1 MSGNIKL
8 AALQTEL
15 VVKTDKF
22 QSELKKA
29 SDMGVSEA
37 DKISD
42 KMSDA
47 VDDGIDKMSALGD
60 GLTLGLTTP
69 ILAAGTAFTKFASD
83 TNDQMA
89 VLQGQLGTT
98 AEETETLREV
108 ALAVYENGFGDSLE
122 NCIADLGTMRMN
134 LRESSDWTEE
144 MTQRTLEQIETI
156 TSLFDTNADEVT
168 RTVQVMQ
175 SSGLIDNVQEG
186 LDIITAGFQ
195 NGANYSGELLDTLRE
210 YSPQFVKLG
219 LSADEAM
226 AYLIQGA
233 ENGAFNLDKVGDA
246 MKEFSI
252 RVVDGSDTTKAGF
265 DAINMS
271 VDEMAEKFGAG
282 GETAKQAFKDTLEG
296 LASIEDPVERNTA
309 GVNLFG
315 TMWEDLGETVI
326 LSLAD
331 VEGGLENVEGATE
344 RAGEQINNTFS
355 SRLKSDLRE
364 LGDAFLPLGEAV
376 LDLAEDAMPL
386 LEDAV
391 EEITGVLEDMDTET
405 AQNVIQTMAMTAAIG
420 PAIKTV
426 SGGISTFK
434 TFTGAISG
442 AAQAVGIASGAG
454 LTGSLGALASAAL
467 PLTAVIAGVSA
478 GVYAFNEHSELMNAT
493 VLTSREELSW
503 LQRIFADL
511 EGVEVKSRE
520 ELENMGFVYK
530 EFSENIS
537 PEFQSAVEQSTDQ
550 IHDMILELQEM
561 GFDDVL
567 TEDEIAS
574 FSGKV
579 DQMCQEAIDA
589 IEAHKEESTSTL
601 EEMFTIDDG
610 ILDASESRV
619 LSYLQ
624 ENYNTQVAEANQ
636 LKAEIVAIQ
645 EQAVAEKRGLNDQEI
660 ADVRSKL
667 TRIKELELESLG
679 TSQEEQL
686 YARNEFAARVETM
699 TLQEASDLLAEK
711 AALRDQEIIDIT
723 ASYDTQIDLLE
734 QHMAGCS
741 AAEAE
746 DYLTQIQKLQEQKEE
761 KIQLQ
766 KDYYEEYV
774 DIVRKGNEEAMGY
787 VDEHTGELL
796 TNADLECREM
806 LEKMQE
812 KYDGLNRIT
821 ESGNY
826 LLLDKETNK
835 WKNVTVLT
843 DEGTGEVIGAWQV
856 MEEGVGATSTEVAE
870 DTEAMASKMG
880 GSYEYLSTAGMQ
892 YLESSNM
899 VIDGAGQQ
907 VGALENV
914 TVAANGTR
922 TGIINLNGTPVQV
935 MVNQDGTI
943 TALGNITNAI
953 NAVPTQKEV
962 IFNFVAQGVQSVLN
976 SAIQVANASRHYNGI
991 DNVPYDGYRAILH
1004 KNERVLTAD
1013 ENRAYSQ
1020 PQEIDYAKMA
1030 AAMRSALKDMTFQVG
1045 ERDFAR
1051 LVQSVR

>member
-1 MSGNIKL
+1 MAGNIKL
-8 AALQTEL
+8 ASLQTEL
-15 VVKTDKF
+15 IVKIDEF
-22 QSELKKA
+22 QAGLEKA
-29 SDMGVSEA
+29 SDIGVSEA

-42 KMSDA
+42 KMADA
-47 VDDGIDKMSALGD
+47 VDDGVEKMSSLGN

-89 VLQGQLGTT
+89 LLQGQLGTT

-122 NCIADLGTMRMN
+122 DCISDLAVMRTN
-134 LRESSDWTEE
+134 LRESKNWTEE
-144 MTQRTLEQIETI
+144 MTQSTLEQIETI

-175 SSGLIDNVQEG
+175 SSGLIENVQEG
-186 LDIITAGFQ
+186 LDIITYGFQ

-219 LSADEAM
+219 LNADEAM

-265 DAINMS
+265 EAIGMS
-271 VDEMAEKFGAG
+271 VDEMSEKFGAG

-331 VEGGLENVEGATE
+331 VEGGLEDVEGATE

-355 SRLKSDLRE
+355 TRFKSDLRQ
-364 LGDAFLPLGEAV
+364 LKDAFLPLGEAV
-376 LDLAEDAMPL
+376 LDLAEEAMPL
-386 LEDAV
+386 LED
-391 EEITGVLEDMDTET
+391 GVKKVTEVMENMDTET
-405 AQNVIQTMAMTAAIG
+405 AKNVIQTMAFAAALG

-426 SGGISTFK
+426 SGGVSVVTSFASAIG
-434 TFTGAISG
+434 GATK
-442 AAQAVGIASGAG
+442 AVGIGASAG
-454 LTGSLGALASAAL
+454 LTGSLGALSSVAL
-467 PLTAVIAGVSA
+467 PLTATVAAVGAGI
-478 GVYAFNEHSELMNAT
+478 YAFNEHSELMNAT

-503 LQRIFADL
+503 LQRVFADL

-537 PEFQSAVEQSTDQ
+537 PEFQEAVEQSTDQ
-550 IHDMILELQEM
+550 IHAMILELQEM

-567 TEDEIAS
+567 TEDEITA
-574 FSGKV
+574 FTGKV
-579 DQMCQEAIDA
+579 DQMCAEAIEA
-589 IEAHKEESTSTL
+589 IEAHKEESTATL
-601 EEMFTIDDG
+601 EEMFTIDDDT
-610 ILDASESRV
+610 LDASESRV

-624 ENYNTQVAEANQ
+624 ENYDTQIAEANR
-636 LKAEIVAIQ
+636 LKQEIIEIQ
-645 EQAVAEKRGLNDQEI
+645 EQAVADKRGLNDQEI
-660 ADVRSKL
+660 QDVQDKL
-667 TRIKELELESLG
+667 TRIKQLELESLG

-686 YARNEFAARVETM
+686 YARNEFAARVATM
-699 TLQEASDLLAEK
+699 TLEDASDLLAEK
-711 AALRDQEIIDIT
+711 AALRDDEIIDIQ
-723 ASYDTQIDLLE
+723 AWYDTQIDLLE

-746 DYLTQIQKLQEQKEE
+746 DYILQIQRLQQQKEE
-761 KIQLQ
+761 KIQEQ
-766 KDYYEEYV
+766 QAYYEEYI
-774 DIVRKGNEEAMGY
+774 DIVRKGNAQAMEY
-787 VDEHTGELL
+787 MDEHTGELL
-796 TNADLECREM
+796 TNADLECREH
-806 LEKMQE
+806 LAKMQE
-812 KYDGLNRIT
+812 KYDGLNQIT
-821 ESGNY
+821 ETGNY
-826 LLLDKETNK
+826 LLLDKEDNK

-843 DEGTGEVIGAWQV
+843 DEGTGEVIGAWQA
-856 MEEGVGATSTEVAE
+856 MEDGIGATSTEVAE
-870 DTEAMASKMG
+870 DTKAMSSELGAS
-880 GSYEYLSTAGMQ
+880 YQYLSTEGMK
-892 YLESSNM
+892 YLESSNQI
-899 VIDGAGQQ
+899 IDGAGQE
-907 VGALENV
+907 VEALSEV
-914 TVAANGTR
+914 TTAADGTR
-922 TGIINLNGTPVQV
+922 TGIINLNGTPVEV
-935 MVNQDGTI
+935 RVNKDGTI
-943 TALGNITNAI
+943 
-953 NAVPTQKEV
+953 
-962 IFNFVAQGVQSVLN
+962 
-976 SAIQVANASRHYNGI
+976 SAIRQVSGEIESLDGKTANTYINVYRNEIVQGAAKGALASRNFNGI

-1004 KNERVLTAD
+1004 KNERVLTAE

-1020 PQEIDYAKMA
+1020 PQEIDYVKMA
-1030 AAMRSALKDMTFQVG
+1030 AAMRSALEGMTFQVG

-1051 LVQSVR
+1051 LVRSVK